1 MKKVIQFLDGVK
13 REFAKVVWPSKKEL
27 IGSSLVVFGLVFA
40 FACYLGL
47 LDYILGRAAG
57 VVLSL

>member
-1 MKKVIQFLDGVK
+1 MKNVVQFLDGVR
-13 REFAKVVWPSKKEL
+13 REFAKVIWPNKKEL
-27 IGSSLVVFGLVFA
+27 IGSSLVVFAIVFA

-47 LDYILGRAAG
+47 VDYILGRAAG